1 MQKLE
6 MNYRKGKMT
15 LFTIFLDKRDKSKDG
30 FVNATELNR
39 GT

>member
-6 MNYRKGKMT
+6 MSYRKGKMT
-15 LFTIFLDKRDKSKDG
+15 LFTIFIDKRHKSIDG

-39 GT
+39 GV